1 MGSACVI
8 GGNCQVPIS
17 GTAVSR
23 LTFTSMTYGVP
34 AFRAVSNASARSP
47 GWSTDTAPAPIA
59 WAIAAKSGFQNSPVE
74 CFMNVVPISRLS
86 M

>member
-1 MGSACVI
+1 MI

-23 LTFTSMTYGVP
+23 LTFTSTTNGPP
-34 AFRAVSNASARSP
+34 AFSAVSNASARSP
-47 GWSTDTAPAPIA
+47 GWSTDTDPAPMA
-59 WAIAAKSGFQNSPVE
+59 CAMAAKSGFQNSPVD
-74 CFMNVVPISRLS
+74 CLTKLVPISRLS